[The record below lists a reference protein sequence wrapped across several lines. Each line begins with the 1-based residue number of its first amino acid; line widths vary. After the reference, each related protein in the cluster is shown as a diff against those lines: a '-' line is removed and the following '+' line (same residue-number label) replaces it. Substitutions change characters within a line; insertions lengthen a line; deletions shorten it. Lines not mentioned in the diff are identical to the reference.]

1 MSHEEGFYKRL
12 LESLP
17 DGVYLVD
24 PERRIT
30 FWNRGA
36 ERISGFSAAEVL
48 GRRCM
53 DNILQHTDDQ
63 GRQLCWDGCP
73 LAAVI
78 EDGISRETEIYLRHK
93 EGHRVPVIVRAEPL
107 LDAEGRIVGA
117 VETFADSTSVRA
129 IRDRTTELE
138 ALALLDP
145 LTGSGNRGFIEARL
159 LAALDA
165 FQRYGWR
172 CGVLLL
178 DIDHFKQANDTHG
191 HLVGD
196 RILRMVARTL
206 DGGLRTVDSF
216 GRWGGEEFL
225 AVVTNTTALQLRNAA
240 MRLRGLVEQSSMEQ
254 EGTMLRVTV
263 SVGGATVRKGDT
275 VGALISRADR
285 LLYRAKTL
293 GRNRVEI
300 EEEQSGI

>member
-1 MSHEEGFYKRL
+1 MSHEDQFYKRL

-36 ERISGFSAAEVL
+36 ERITGFSATEVL

-63 GRQLCWDGCP
+63 GCELCCNGCP
-73 LAAVI
+73 LAAVMV
-78 EDGISRETEIYLRHK
+78 DGASRDMELYLRHK
-93 EGHRVPVIVRAEPL
+93 EGHRVPVTVRAEAL
-107 LDAEGRIVGA
+107 RDGAGRIVGA
-117 VETFADSTSVRA
+117 VETFADSTSART
-129 IRDRTTELE
+129 IRDRNAELE

-145 LTGSGNRGFIEARL
+145 LTGIGNRRFVETRL
-159 LAALDA
+159 LAGLDA

-172 CGVLLL
+172 CGVLLF
-178 DIDHFKQANDTHG
+178 DIDHFKKVNDVHG
-191 HLVGD
+191 HGVGD
-196 RILRMVARTL
+196 RILRIVARTL
-206 DGGLRTVDSF
+206 AGSLRTVDSL

-225 AVVTNTTALQLRNAA
+225 AVVSNTTAAQLRNAA
-240 MRLRGLVEQSSMEQ
+240 ARLRVLVERSAYEQ
-254 EGTMLRVTV
+254 EGRMLRVTV
-263 SVGGATVRKGDT
+263 SAGGATVREGDT
-275 VGALISRADR
+275 VSRLVERADR
-285 LLYRAKTL
+285 LMYRAKTL

-300 EEEQSGI
+300 EEEQDAF